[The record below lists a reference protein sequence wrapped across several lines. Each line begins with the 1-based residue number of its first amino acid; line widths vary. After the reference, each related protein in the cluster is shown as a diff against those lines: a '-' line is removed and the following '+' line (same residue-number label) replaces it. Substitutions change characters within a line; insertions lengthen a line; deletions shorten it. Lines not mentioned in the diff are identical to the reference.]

1 LNEGRTMGL
10 PTEAQPLDF
19 TALAQPLGEA
29 GACGQNIEY
38 DPQFLEL
45 EEEALG
51 KPEVQYGQTITQAIE
66 PNWKRVMVL
75 TQPLLERSRDLRLAI
90 WLTRAQLNL
99 NGIAGLAA
107 GLELVLALLE
117 NCWEGLHPQLDPD
130 DDNDPLL
137 RINILAFLCEPA
149 GLLRDVLDTPLVSA
163 RSVGAVSLRQVE
175 LANGEQTGEGD
186 NVSLAMIEG
195 AFAEADPAQLAA
207 VEAALTRALTL
218 SVRIEQWLTEKVGV
232 GRAIDLSGLATLLRR
247 AGEVIRRRLPDEVSA
262 EVGPAVVSVA
272 TVAAVVAPQAP
283 RGEINSR
290 EDARQTI
297 DRLCAYFQTHE
308 PASPVP
314 FLLQRAKTLIDKNFM
329 ELLQDLAPDGLAQL
343 ALVSGIRSSDT

>member
-1 LNEGRTMGL
+1 MGL
-10 PTEAQPLDF
+10 PTEAQTLDF

-29 GACGQNIEY
+29 DACGQNLEY

-51 KPEVQYGQTITQAIE
+51 KPEVQYGDTITQAVE

-75 TQPLLERSRDLRLAI
+75 AQPLLERSRDLRLAI

-107 GLELVLALLE
+107 GLELVQALLE
-117 NCWEGLHPQLDPD
+117 HCWDGLHPQLDPD

-149 GLLRDVLDTPLVSA
+149 GVLRDVLDAPLVSA
-163 RSVGAVSLRQVE
+163 RNLGAVTLRQFE
-175 LANGEQTGEGD
+175 LASGEQSGEGE

-195 AFAEADPAQLAA
+195 AFIEADPQELAA
-207 VEAALTRALTL
+207 TDAALTRALDL
-218 SVRIEQWLTEKVGV
+218 SVRIEQLLTEKVGV
-232 GRAIDLSGLATLLRR
+232 GRAIDLSGLATVLRR
-247 AGEVIRRRLPDEVSA
+247 AGDVIRRRLPGEAPVDV
-262 EVGPAVVSVA
+262 
-272 TVAAVVAPQAP
+272 AVVAAPVATAAAVAAPQAL

-297 DRLCAYFQTHE
+297 DRLCTYFQTFE

-314 FLLQRAKTLIDKNFM
+314 ILLQRAKKLIDKNFM

-343 ALVSGIRSSDT
+343 ALVSGIRNSDD

>member
-1 LNEGRTMGL
+1 MGL
-10 PTEAQPLDF
+10 PTEAQTLDF

-29 GACGQNIEY
+29 DACGQNLEY

-51 KPEVQYGQTITQAIE
+51 KPEVQYGDTITQAVE

-75 TQPLLERSRDLRLAI
+75 AQPLLERSRDLRLAI

-107 GLELVLALLE
+107 GLELVQALLE
-117 NCWEGLHPQLDPD
+117 HCWDGLHPQLDPD

-149 GLLRDVLDTPLVSA
+149 GVLRDVLDAPLVSA
-163 RSVGAVSLRQVE
+163 RNLGAVTLRQFE
-175 LANGEQTGEGD
+175 LASGEQSGEGE

-195 AFAEADPAQLAA
+195 AFIEADPLELAA
-207 VEAALTRALTL
+207 TDAALTQALDL
-218 SVRIEQWLTEKVGV
+218 SVRIEQLLTEKVGV
-232 GRAIDLSGLATLLRR
+232 GRAIDLSGLATVLRR
-247 AGEVIRRRLPDEVSA
+247 AGDVIRRRLPGEAPVD
-262 EVGPAVVSVA
+262 
-272 TVAAVVAPQAP
+272 VAAVAAPVATAAAAAAPQAL

-297 DRLCAYFQTHE
+297 DRLCTYFQTFE

-314 FLLQRAKTLIDKNFM
+314 ILLQRAKKLIDKNFM

-343 ALVSGIRSSDT
+343 ALVSGIRNSDD

>member
-1 LNEGRTMGL
+1 MGL

-19 TALAQPLGEA
+19 TALALPLLLEGGDA
-29 GACGQNIEY
+29 DACGQNFEY

-51 KPEVQYGQTITQAIE
+51 KPEVQYGDTITQAIE
-66 PNWKRVMVL
+66 PSWKRVMVL
-75 TQPLLERSRDLRLAI
+75 ALPLMERSRDLRLAI

-107 GLELVLALLE
+107 GLQLVQALLE
-117 NCWEGLHPQLDPD
+117 NCWDGLHPQLDPD

-137 RINILAFLCEPA
+137 RINILAFLCEPT
-149 GLLRDVLDTPLVSA
+149 GLLRDLLDAPLVSA

-175 LANGEQTGEGD
+175 SASGEPSDGENLNLAIID
-186 NVSLAMIEG
+186 G
-195 AFAEADPAQLAA
+195 AFAEADPQDLNAT
-207 VEAALTRALTL
+207 EAALAQALKH
-218 SVRIEQWLTEKVGV
+218 SVQIEQLLTEKVGV
-232 GRAIDLSGLATLLRR
+232 GRAIDLSGLASLLRR
-247 AGEVIRRRLPDEVSA
+247 AGEVIRRRLPGAAPTEAAPVA
-262 EVGPAVVSVA
+262 VA
-272 TVAAVVAPQAP
+272 TAPIAVAAPQAV

-297 DRLCAYFQTHE
+297 DRLCTYFQTHE

-314 FLLQRAKTLIDKNFM
+314 FLLQRAKKLIDKNFM

-343 ALVSGIRSSDT
+343 ALVSGIRNSDN

>member
-1 LNEGRTMGL
+1 MGL

-29 GACGQNIEY
+29 DGCGRNLEY
-38 DPQFLEL
+38 DPEFLAL

-51 KPEVQYGQTITQAIE
+51 KPEVQYGDTITQAIE
-66 PNWKRVMVL
+66 PNWKRVML
-75 TQPLLERSRDLRLAI
+75 LALPLLERSRDLRLAI

-99 NGIAGLAA
+99 HGIPGLAA
-107 GLELVLALLE
+107 GLELVYALLD
-117 NCWEGLHPQLDPD
+117 NCWDGLHPQLEPD

-149 GLLRDVLDTPLVSA
+149 GLLRDVLDAPLASA
-163 RSVGAVSLRQVE
+163 RSVGAVSLRQVD
-175 LANGEQTGEGD
+175 LASGEEGE
-186 NVSLAMIEG
+186 NISLAMIEG
-195 AFAEADPAQLAA
+195 AFAEADPVELGGT
-207 VEAALTRALTL
+207 EAALATALTL
-218 SVRIEQWLTEKVGV
+218 SVQIEQLLTEKVGV

-247 AGEVIRRRLPDEVSA
+247 AGEVIHRRLPGAAPTAA
-262 EVGPAVVSVA
+262 EPVA
-272 TVAAVVAPQAP
+272 TEPAAAEPVKTSAAAVAVAATPAP

-297 DRLCAYFQTHE
+297 DRLCTYFQTFE

-314 FLLQRAKTLIDKNFM
+314 ILLQRAKKLIDKNFM

-343 ALVSGIRSSDT
+343 ALVSGIRNSDD

>member
-1 LNEGRTMGL
+1 MGL
-10 PTEAQPLDF
+10 PTEAQTLDF

-29 GACGQNIEY
+29 DACGQNLEY

-51 KPEVQYGQTITQAIE
+51 KPEVQYGDTITQAVE

-75 TQPLLERSRDLRLAI
+75 AQPLLERSRDLRLAI

-107 GLELVLALLE
+107 GLELVQALLE
-117 NCWEGLHPQLDPD
+117 HCWDGLHPQLDPD

-149 GLLRDVLDTPLVSA
+149 GVLRDVLDAPLVSA
-163 RSVGAVSLRQVE
+163 RNLGAVTLRQFE
-175 LANGEQTGEGD
+175 LASGEQSGEGE

-195 AFAEADPAQLAA
+195 AFIEADPLELAA
-207 VEAALTRALTL
+207 TDAALTRALDL
-218 SVRIEQWLTEKVGV
+218 SVRIEQLLTEKVGV
-232 GRAIDLSGLATLLRR
+232 GRAIDLSGLATVLRR
-247 AGEVIRRRLPDEVSA
+247 AGDVIRRRLPGEAPVD
-262 EVGPAVVSVA
+262 
-272 TVAAVVAPQAP
+272 VAAVAAPIATAAAVAAPQAL

-297 DRLCAYFQTHE
+297 DRLCTYFQTFE

-314 FLLQRAKTLIDKNFM
+314 ILLQRAKKLIDKNFM

-343 ALVSGIRSSDT
+343 ALVSGIRNSDD

>member
-1 LNEGRTMGL
+1 MGL

-19 TALAQPLGEA
+19 TALALPLSEA
-29 GACGQNIEY
+29 DACGQNFEY

-51 KPEVQYGQTITQAIE
+51 KPEVQYGDTISQAIE
-66 PNWKRVMVL
+66 PSWKRVMAL
-75 TQPLLERSRDLRLAI
+75 ALPLMERSRDLRLAI

-99 NGIAGLAA
+99 NGIVGLAA
-107 GLELVLALLE
+107 GLALVQALLE
-117 NCWEGLHPQLDPD
+117 NCWDGLHPQLDPD

-137 RINILAFLCEPA
+137 RINILAFLCEPT
-149 GLLRDVLDTPLVSA
+149 GLLRDVLDAPLVSA
-163 RSVGAVSLRQVE
+163 RSLGSVSLRQVE
-175 LANGEQTGEGD
+175 SATGEQSDGE
-186 NVSLAMIEG
+186 NANLAIIDG
-195 AFAEADPAQLAA
+195 AFAEADPQNLSAT
-207 VEAALTRALTL
+207 EAALAQALKH
-218 SVRIEQWLTEKVGV
+218 SVQIEQLLTEKVGV

-247 AGEVIRRRLPDEVSA
+247 AGEVIRRRLPGVAPIEAAPVVTA
-262 EVGPAVVSVA
+262 TAPIAVA
-272 TVAAVVAPQAP
+272 APQAV

-297 DRLCAYFQTHE
+297 DRLCTYFQTFE

-314 FLLQRAKTLIDKNFM
+314 ILLQRAKKLIDKNFM

-343 ALVSGIRSSDT
+343 ALVSGVRNSDD

>member
-1 LNEGRTMGL
+1 MGL

-29 GACGQNIEY
+29 DGCGRNLEY
-38 DPQFLEL
+38 DPEFLAL

-51 KPEVQYGQTITQAIE
+51 KPEVQYGDTITQAIE
-66 PNWKRVMVL
+66 PNWKRVML
-75 TQPLLERSRDLRLAI
+75 LALPLLERSRDLRLAV

-99 NGIAGLAA
+99 HGISGLAA
-107 GLELVLALLE
+107 GLELVYALLD
-117 NCWEGLHPQLDPD
+117 NCWDGLHPQLDPD

-149 GLLRDVLDTPLVSA
+149 GLLRDVLDAPLASA
-163 RSVGAVSLRQVE
+163 RGVGAVSLRQVD
-175 LANGEQTGEGD
+175 LASGEEGE
-186 NVSLAMIEG
+186 NISLAMIEG
-195 AFAEADPAQLAA
+195 AFAEADPVELGGT
-207 VEAALTRALTL
+207 EAALANALTL
-218 SVRIEQWLTEKVGV
+218 SVQIEQLLTEKVGV

-247 AGEVIRRRLPDEVSA
+247 AGEVIRRRLPGAAPTAA
-262 EVGPAVVSVA
+262 ESVA
-272 TVAAVVAPQAP
+272 TESVKTSAAAVAVAATPAP

-297 DRLCAYFQTHE
+297 DRLCTYFQTFE

-314 FLLQRAKTLIDKNFM
+314 ILLQRAKKLIDKNFM

-343 ALVSGIRSSDT
+343 ALVSGIRNSDD

>member
-1 LNEGRTMGL
+1 M
-10 PTEAQPLDF
+10 DF

-29 GACGQNIEY
+29 DACGQNFEY

-51 KPEVQYGQTITQAIE
+51 KPEVQYGDTITQAIE

-75 TQPLLERSRDLRLAI
+75 AQPMLERSRDLRLAI

-107 GLELVLALLE
+107 GLELVQALLE
-117 NCWEGLHPQLDPD
+117 NCWDGLHPQLDPD

-137 RINILAFLCEPA
+137 RINILAFLCEPT
-149 GLLRDVLDTPLVSA
+149 GLLRDVLDTPLISA
-163 RSVGAVSLRQVE
+163 RSVGSVSLRQVE
-175 LANGEQTGEGD
+175 VANGERSGDGE

-195 AFAEADPAQLAA
+195 AFVEADPLELVAT
-207 VEAALTRALTL
+207 EAALARALAL
-218 SVRIEQWLTEKVGV
+218 SVSIEQLLTEKVGV

-247 AGEVIRRRLPDEVSA
+247 AGDVIRRRLPGEAPA
-262 EVGPAVVSVA
+262 EAAPVAVSVA
-272 TVAAVVAPQAP
+272 SVAAVTVPQAP
-283 RGEINSR
+283 RGEINNR

-297 DRLCAYFQTHE
+297 DRLCTYFQTHE

-314 FLLQRAKTLIDKNFM
+314 FLLQRAKSLIDKNFM

-343 ALVSGIRSSDT
+343 ALVSGIRNSDT